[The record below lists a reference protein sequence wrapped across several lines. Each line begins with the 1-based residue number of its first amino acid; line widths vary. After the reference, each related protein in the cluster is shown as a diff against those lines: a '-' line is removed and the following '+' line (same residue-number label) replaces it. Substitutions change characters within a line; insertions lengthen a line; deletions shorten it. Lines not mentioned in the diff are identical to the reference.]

1 MEIESTSCMN
11 WTEAMYTLASY
22 DESGCKY
29 AKDCVPA
36 MLDLIHRSLV
46 IIGS

>member
-1 MEIESTSCMN
+1 
-11 WTEAMYTLASY
+11 MYTLASY
-22 DESGCKY
+22 DESGLKY

-46 IIGS
+46 IIGSYFFIHSLILLN